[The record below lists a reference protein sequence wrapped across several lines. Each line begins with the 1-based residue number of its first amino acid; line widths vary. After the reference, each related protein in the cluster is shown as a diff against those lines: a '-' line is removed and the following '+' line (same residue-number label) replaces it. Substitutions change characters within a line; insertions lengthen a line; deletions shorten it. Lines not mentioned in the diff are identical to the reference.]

1 MTRMRRLENVEMEAP
16 EVRYFIVN
24 VLLPGVR
31 PPTPDRTL
39 ALLSLP
45 VATRRFIRA
54 SVSVSAR
61 VVAPETSKVVR
72 AVWPEV
78 SHTSWAVTNTNAL
91 VPVVRVTDGP
101 AVAGAAAL

>member
-1 MTRMRRLENVEMEAP
+1 MTRMRRLPKVEMVAP
-16 EVRYFIVN
+16 DVRYFIVN
-24 VLLPGVR
+24 VLEPGVR

-61 VVAPETSKVVR
+61 VVGRDTAKVVR
-72 AVWPEV
+72 AVWPDV
-78 SHTSWAVTNTNAL
+78 SHTSWEVTNTNAE

-101 AVAGAAAL
+101 AVARSV